1 VIEVY
6 SAAALRRWKL
16 EFPGY
21 KRETRPR
28 ALIVAALAAAL
39 PELKLA
45 GAADTMGRS
54 ADALDA
60 LVAALV
66 ARAGALGLVDL
77 PPADQAE
84 VALIKGWIW
93 MPAAG
98 SLGQLSAPQDR

>member
-1 VIEVY
+1 M
-6 SAAALRRWKL
+6 
-16 EFPGY
+16 GQ
-21 KRETRPR
+21 R

-39 PELKLA
+39 PELKLG
-45 GAADTMGRS
+45 GAADTLGRS

-66 ARAGALGLVDL
+66 GRACALGLVDL

-84 VALIKGWIW
+84 VALIEGWIW

-98 SLGQLSAPQDR
+98 SLGQLSAPQDG